1 MLAMSD
7 LIQPPPLARAS
18 TRRSR
23 RVSTIWIV
31 PLVAIAI
38 GVWLAWDTLS
48 KEGPTITI
56 SFDSGEG
63 LQAGQSQL
71 KFKDIVFG
79 TVKSLTLT
87 PNHARVLVRVATTR
101 QAEPLLT
108 DKTIFWVVRPRISLG
123 SVSGLSTLLSG
134 SYIGMLPQTGGTRQ
148 NHFVGNEEP
157 PVLQANVPGRIFLLK
172 ADRLGSI
179 SQGSPIYYRD
189 LVAGEVL
196 GWDFADMAE
205 SVSIRAFVRAPFDGY
220 VHDETRFWNASGLS
234 VKLAGAGVQV
244 QLESLQALL
253 LGGIAFDTPTTD
265 SHAPPTPA
273 NHVFPLFADRDAA
286 ANADYSRRIPVVS
299 YFPGSVRGLGPGSEV
314 TMHGLKVGQVT
325 DVRLMY
331 DRAKD
336 AIVAPVHY
344 LIEPE
349 RILGIGVKDVF
360 KTPAEAADVM
370 VKRGLRATLQ
380 SASLI
385 TGQQEVGLV
394 FDPKAPPATVTMEGP
409 NFVLPSVGGG
419 GFASL
424 EASATDLLNQL
435 NTIPFTQMGQQLTS
449 ILGGLN
455 DATTSP
461 EMRQSL
467 KDLAAMIANTN
478 DMVRS
483 LNKDLAPAT
492 QQLPALTA
500 GLQRTLTNT
509 NKLLVSLDNAYGDNT
524 SFNRELERLLRQTNE
539 AMSSLSALADLLTRH
554 PEALIK
560 GRPGGGM
567 E

>member
-1 MLAMSD
+1 M
-7 LIQPPPLARAS
+7 
-18 TRRSR
+18 
-23 RVSTIWIV
+23 

-38 GVWLAWDTLS
+38 GAWLAWDTLS

-56 SFDSGEG
+56 SFDGGEG

-71 KFKDIVFG
+71 KYKDIVFG

-87 PNHARVLVRVATTR
+87 PDHTRVLVTVATTR

-108 DKTIFWVVRPRISLG
+108 SKTIFWVVRPRISLG

-157 PVLQANVPGRIFLLK
+157 PVLQTNVPGRIFLLK
-172 ADRLGSI
+172 ATRLGSI

-205 SVSIRAFVRAPFDGY
+205 SVTIRAFVRAPFDGY

-234 VKLAGAGVQV
+234 VKLAGAGVEV

-253 LGGIAFDTPTTD
+253 LGGIAFDTPTADGNT
-265 SHAPPTPA
+265 PETPA
-273 NHVFPLFADRDAA
+273 NHVFPLFADHDAA
-286 ANADYSRRIPVVS
+286 INASYSRRIPVVS

-314 TMHGLKVGQVT
+314 TMHGLKVGRVT

-336 AIVAPVHY
+336 VVVAPVHY
-344 LIEPE
+344 QIEPE
-349 RILGIGVKDVF
+349 RILGIGAKDVF
-360 KTPAEAADVM
+360 RTPAEGADVL

-394 FDPKAPPATVTMEGP
+394 FDT
-409 NFVLPSVGGG
+409 
-419 GFASL
+419 
-424 EASATDLLNQL
+424 
-435 NTIPFTQMGQQLTS
+435 
-449 ILGGLN
+449 
-455 DATTSP
+455 
-461 EMRQSL
+461 
-467 KDLAAMIANTN
+467 
-478 DMVRS
+478 
-483 LNKDLAPAT
+483 
-492 QQLPALTA
+492 
-500 GLQRTLTNT
+500 
-509 NKLLVSLDNAYGDNT
+509 
-524 SFNRELERLLRQTNE
+524 
-539 AMSSLSALADLLTRH
+539 
-554 PEALIK
+554 
-560 GRPGGGM
+560 
-567 E
+567 

>member
-1 MLAMSD
+1 MSD
-7 LIQPPPLARAS
+7 LTELPPLARAS

-23 RVSTIWIV
+23 RVSAVWIL
-31 PLVAIAI
+31 PFLAVAIGA
-38 GVWLAWDTLS
+38 WLAWNTLS

-56 SFDSGEG
+56 SFESGEG

-71 KFKDIVFG
+71 KYRDIVFG

-87 PNHARVLVRVATTR
+87 PDHAHVLVKVATTR

-108 DKTIFWVVRPRISLG
+108 ANTIFWVVRPRISLS

-134 SYIGMLPQTGGTRQ
+134 SYIGMLPSATAGTSER
-148 NHFVGNEEP
+148 HFVGHEEP
-157 PVLQANVPGRIFLLK
+157 PVLQANVPGRTFLLN
-172 ADRLGSI
+172 AERLGSI
-179 SQGSPIYYRD
+179 SPGSPIYYRD

-196 GWDFADMAE
+196 GWDFGDMAR
-205 SVSIRAFVRAPFDGY
+205 SVTIRAFVRAPFDSY
-220 VHDETRFWNASGLS
+220 VHDDTRFWNASGLS
-234 VKLAGAGVQV
+234 VKLAGTGVQV
-244 QLESLQALL
+244 QVESLQALL
-253 LGGIAFDTPTTD
+253 LGGIAFDTPSTD
-265 SHAPPTPA
+265 SRAPAAAA
-273 NHVFPLFADRDAA
+273 NHAFPLFADRDAA
-286 ANADYSRRIPVVS
+286 ASASYSRRIPVVS

-314 TMHGLKVGQVT
+314 TMHGLKVGEVT
-325 DVRLMY
+325 DVRLEY
-331 DRAKD
+331 DPAKD

-349 RILGIGVKDVF
+349 RILGLNAKAVF
-360 KTPAEAADVM
+360 KTPTEAADVM

-394 FDPKAPPATVTMEGP
+394 FDTKAPPAQVTMEGP
-409 NFVLPSVGGG
+409 NFVLPSVESG
-419 GFASL
+419 GFSSL
-424 EASATDLLNQL
+424 TASATDLLNQL

-449 ILGGLN
+449 ILAGLN

-461 EMRQSL
+461 ELQKTL
-467 KDLAAMIANTN
+467 KDLSAMVASAN
-478 DMVRS
+478 DMVHN
-483 LNKDLAPAT
+483 LNHDVGPAAR
-492 QQLPALTA
+492 QLPALTA
-500 GLQRTLTNT
+500 GLQKTLANT
-509 NKLLVSLDNAYGDNT
+509 NKVLASLDNAYGDNT
-524 SFNRELERLLRQTNE
+524 SFNRDLERLLRQTNE

>member
-509 NKLLVSLDNAYGDNT
+509 NKLLMSLDNAYGDNT

>member
-1 MLAMSD
+1 
-7 LIQPPPLARAS
+7 
-18 TRRSR
+18 
-23 RVSTIWIV
+23 
-31 PLVAIAI
+31 
-38 GVWLAWDTLS
+38 
-48 KEGPTITI
+48 
-56 SFDSGEG
+56 
-63 LQAGQSQL
+63 
-71 KFKDIVFG
+71 
-79 TVKSLTLT
+79 
-87 PNHARVLVRVATTR
+87 
-101 QAEPLLT
+101 
-108 DKTIFWVVRPRISLG
+108 
-123 SVSGLSTLLSG
+123 VSGLSTLLSG
-134 SYIGMLPQTGGTRQ
+134 SYIGMLPQTGGARQ
-148 NHFVGNEEP
+148 RHFVGSEEP
-157 PVLQANVPGRIFLLK
+157 PVLQTNVPGRIFLLK
-172 ADRLGSI
+172 ANRLGSI

-205 SVSIRAFVRAPFDGY
+205 SVTIREFVRAPFDGY

-244 QLESLQALL
+244 QVESLEALL
-253 LGGIAFDTPTTD
+253 LGGIAFDTPTAD
-265 SHAPPTPA
+265 SNTPATPA
-273 NHVFPLFADRDAA
+273 NHVFPLFADREAA

-299 YFPGSVRGLGPGSEV
+299 YFPGSVRRLGPGSEV
-314 TMHGLKVGQVT
+314 TMHGLKVGQVA

-331 DRAKD
+331 DPAKQ
-336 AIVAPVHY
+336 AVVAPVHY
-344 LIEPE
+344 QIEPE

-360 KTPAEAADVM
+360 KSPAEAADVL
-370 VKRGLRATLQ
+370 VKRGLRATLH
-380 SASLI
+380 SVI

-394 FDPKAPPATVTMEGP
+394 FDTKAPPATVTMEGP
-409 NFVLPSVGGG
+409 DFVLPSVGGG

-424 EASATDLLNQL
+424 EASATDLLNQV
-435 NTIPFTQMGQQLTS
+435 NTIPFAQMGQQLTS

-467 KDLAAMIANTN
+467 KGLSAMIANTN
-478 DMVRS
+478 DMVRK
-483 LNKDLAPAT
+483 LNDGLAPAT

-500 GLQRTLTNT
+500 GLQKTLTNT

>member
-1 MLAMSD
+1 MSD

-38 GVWLAWDTLS
+38 GAWLAWDTLS

-71 KFKDIVFG
+71 KYKEIVFG

-87 PNHARVLVRVATTR
+87 PDHARVVVTVATTR

-134 SYIGMLPQTGGTRQ
+134 SYVGMLPQTGGTRQ

-172 ADRLGSI
+172 ANRLGSI

-205 SVSIRAFVRAPFDGY
+205 SVTIRAFVRAPFDSY
-220 VHDETRFWNASGLS
+220 VHDESRFWNASGLS

-244 QLESLQALL
+244 ELESLQALL
-253 LGGIAFDTPTTD
+253 LGGIAFDTPTADTN
-265 SHAPPTPA
+265 APATPA

-286 ANADYSRRIPVVS
+286 ANASYSRRIPVVS

-336 AIVAPVHY
+336 AVVAPVHY

-349 RILGIGVKDVF
+349 RILGIGAKDVF
-360 KTPAEAADVM
+360 RTPAEAADVL

-409 NFVLPSVGGG
+409 NFVLPSIGGG

-435 NTIPFTQMGQQLTS
+435 NTIPFTGMGQQLTS
-449 ILGGLN
+449 ILSGLN

-467 KDLAAMIANTN
+467 KDLSAMIANTN

-483 LNKDLAPAT
+483 LNKGLAPAT

-509 NKLLVSLDNAYGDNT
+509 NKLLMSLDNAYGDNT

-539 AMSSLSALADLLTRH
+539 AMSSLSALADLLSRH